1 MNFSPDA
8 FSSRRRWLG
17 FAVVLG
23 LHLLVGW
30 ALVEGLVRPA
40 AAPIKK
46 PVQVA
51 LVAEAPP
58 PPPPP
63 PPPELRIVPKTAP
76 AQKTVVAP
84 PPQAPPPV
92 VQAAAT
98 DLPSPAAIT
107 PTPPAATTPE
117 PPVVVA
123 ATPAVVTPP
132 ARVVPQEIGLVC
144 PQQVKPVMPR
154 RALQEG
160 TGGFVKV
167 MATVRG
173 GKVVAVEVLS
183 ARPRGMFEGAVRQA
197 MMQYRCES
205 PPDVDVK
212 VPQEFNFTVVE
223 E

>member
-8 FSSRRRWLG
+8 LGSRRRWLG

-23 LHLLVGW
+23 LHVLLAW
-30 ALVEGLVRPA
+30 AVTQGFSAKVVQFVKA
-40 AAPIKK
+40 

-51 LVAEAPP
+51 LIAEAPK

-63 PPPELRIVPKTAP
+63 PPPEVRVVPKTAP
-76 AQKTVVAP
+76 AQQAVTAP
-84 PPQAPPPV
+84 RPLVPPPV

-107 PTPPAATTPE
+107 PTAPALQPPE
-117 PPVVVA
+117 PPLVVA
-123 ATPAVVTPP
+123 TAPAVVAPP
-132 ARVVPQEIGLVC
+132 ARLVPQEMGLVC
-144 PQQVKPVMPR
+144 PHQVKPVMPR

-183 ARPRGMFEGAVRQA
+183 SRPRGMFEGAVRQA
-197 MMQYRCES
+197 MVQYRCES
-205 PPDVDVK
+205 PPEVDVK